1 MKALFVLP
9 EYFPQS
15 GGGIA
20 TFYQFLLPELARQ
33 GLEIHVIVGSPFT
46 PEIQAF
52 CQGEV
57 KVQYL
62 DKSIFQTF
70 LSKFSHYYGITHLS
84 KYLASAWATYHQ
96 AQSIDCDL
104 IDTTDWGLSFIPW
117 TILDDSPPTLV
128 QCHGSIGQI
137 DSYDPIFDQ
146 LGFSQMVR
154 LIESSILSLTECV
167 ITHSTLNS
175 TYWNNLLNRSILC
188 IPPAFP
194 VFCDQHRSDWSCSD
208 KTLCRGLVVG
218 RIQYWKGVTIL
229 CEALKQMG
237 DTAPEID
244 WIGRDVVYRDSSQ
257 SMSAYLS
264 QVYPEIWGKKVRPLG
279 TYSAEETRYFQSQVA
294 FILVPSI
301 WDVFNFTCVE
311 GMALS
316 KPVLCSRGAGASDLI
331 EDGVNGFTF
340 APDDPA
346 DLALV
351 LRKVM
356 SLSEQE
362 RQSMGEAA
370 RSTIETQLDPTKV
383 AQQRIEVYKNLIRYG
398 KSAQQFNPWLVNAL
412 SPQKRIANPLAFL
425 DQFPLSELT
434 QYLGRRFLKKVLK

>member
-1 MKALFVLP
+1 MKVLFSLP

-20 TFYQFLLPELARQ
+20 TFYNFLLPELAKQ
-33 GLEIHVIVGSPFT
+33 GVEIHVIVGSPFT
-46 PEIQAF
+46 PEIRPF
-52 CQGEV
+52 SQGEV
-57 KVQYL
+57 KIWYL
-62 DKSIFQTF
+62 DKSIYQTY
-70 LSKFSHYYGITHLS
+70 LSGFSHYYGITHLS
-84 KYLASAWATYHQ
+84 KYLASAWAMHHQ
-96 AQSIDCDL
+96 AQTIDYDL
-104 IDTTDWGLSFIPW
+104 IDTTDWGLSFVPW

-137 DSYDPIFDQ
+137 DSYDPISDQ

-154 LIESSILSLTECV
+154 LIESSVLSLTDCV
-167 ITHSTLNS
+167 ITHSGLNS
-175 TYWNNLLNRSILC
+175 IYWKNLLNRSVPH

-194 VFCDQHRSDWSCSD
+194 VFCDQD
-208 KTLCRGLVVG
+208 KSSQLGNDNPSYRGLVVG

-229 CEALKQMG
+229 CEALKQIENVSL
-237 DTAPEID
+237 EID
-244 WIGRDVVYRDSSQ
+244 WIGRDVVYQASNQ

-264 QVYPEIWGKKVRPLG
+264 QVYPDIWGKKVRPLG
-279 TYSAEETRYFQSQVA
+279 TYSAEETRYFQSQAA
-294 FILVPSI
+294 FILLPSI

-311 GMALS
+311 GMVLG
-316 KPVLCSRGAGASDLI
+316 KPVLCSRGAGASELI

-346 DLALV
+346 DLALA

-362 RQSMGEAA
+362 RQSMREAA
-370 RSTIETQLDPTKV
+370 RSTIATQLDPVKI
-383 AQQRIEVYKNLIRYG
+383 AQQRIEVYENLIRCG
-398 KSAQQFNPWLVNAL
+398 KSPQRPSPWLVNAL
-412 SPQKRIANPLAFL
+412 SPQKMIANPLAFL
-425 DQFPLSELT
+425 DQLPLSELT